1 MDSRINSILSQHP
14 EIFAGI
20 KREPN
25 DVDTMKNIIL
35 AKLNYYNTLLSE
47 DIILILK
54 RDLNI
59 DNIKQWVTIV
69 QVSVDHEIYKY
80 NFDIMPIDNGKDT
93 DIDIYIKAYRMMD
106 NMLSVCTMK
115 HLRQVAARPQQAKPE
130 YKPVYKRNTDA
141 KICHYK
147 DKDQCVLSM
156 YFQPVKRY
164 DNSVIIYVPGI
175 GSDISE
181 FKSFYEKKQ
190 VLFHFFDYRSKGV
203 LSNVASVL
211 RNAKAVKQS
220 NKPIKNPDNPKDRVN
235 RLADLIRVY
244 TNLNWANYVD
254 IHCDSHGTLV
264 TYRAI
269 LLLKQMGDAP
279 NLHKIRI
286 FAKSPPRQLPKA
298 LVPMGCINF
307 YHERDVFYR
316 LFKLSSSLKIK
327 LFDIGKIELGTEPE
341 IVFEK
346 GHYATVVI
354 RNNKYEDNVDY
365 YDLAYI
371 GYYQRLLRL
380 DMLSISNIATYKKK
394 YTGYYHT
401 SNNMLYSAISDS
413 YFEFLYELLYDVFTH
428 EDDDEDNIIAHNIK
442 VHHIYERT
450 QTAGGKLI
458 LKNKLRHT

>member
-14 EIFAGI
+14 DIFAGI

-35 AKLNYYNTLLSE
+35 AKLNYYEALLTNDPLITE
-47 DIILILK
+47 LKKDITE
-54 RDLNI
+54 NVI
-59 DNIKQWVTIV
+59 DWVNKV
-69 QVSVDHEIYKY
+69 QSQTDHIIYQY
-80 NFDIMPIDNGKDT
+80 NFDVMPAT
-93 DIDIYIKAYRMMD
+93 DADIYIKAYRMMD
-106 NMLSVCTMK
+106 NMLSIYTMK
-115 HLRQVAARPQQAKPE
+115 QLRQGAAQPQPE
-130 YKPVYKRNTDA
+130 YKPVYKKNTDA

-211 RNAKAVKQS
+211 RNAKAVKQTT
-220 NKPIKNPDNPKDRVN
+220 KPINNPKDRVN

-316 LFKLSSSLKIK
+316 LFKLSSRLKIK
-327 LFDIGKIELGTEPE
+327 LFDIGKIEPGTEPE

-371 GYYQRLLRL
+371 GYYQRLLGL

-428 EDDDEDNIIAHNIK
+428 EDDDKDNIIARDNIK
-442 VHHIYERT
+442 VHYIYERR